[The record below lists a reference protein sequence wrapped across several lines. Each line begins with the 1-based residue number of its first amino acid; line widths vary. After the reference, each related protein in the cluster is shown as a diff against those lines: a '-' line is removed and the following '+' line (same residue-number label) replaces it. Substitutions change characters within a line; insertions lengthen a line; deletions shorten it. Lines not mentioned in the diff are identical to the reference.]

1 MGSRRRARILALQTL
16 YAIEFGEHD
25 LDEALKHMRVRANQP
40 ASNEADLSELVHGN
54 DDVQGFASTLVRGVM
69 SHLEDIDDLVGQCST
84 NWKMGRMALIDR
96 NILRMAIFELQHV
109 EDVPP
114 RVTLNQAVEIAKQ
127 YGTEDSGAFING
139 ILDRIASL
147 ATG

>member
-25 LDEALKHMRVRANQP
+25 LDAALKHMRVRANQP
-40 ASNEADLSELVHGN
+40 ASQEVDLNELVHG
-54 DDVQGFASTLVRGVM
+54 DEEVQGFASTLVRGVM
-69 SHLEDIDDLVGQCST
+69 DHLEDIDELVGQCST

-96 NILRMAIFELQHV
+96 NILRMATFELQHV
-109 EDVPP
+109 DDVPP
-114 RVTLNQAVEIAKQ
+114 RVTLNEAVEIAKK

-147 ATG
+147 ANG